1 MKLSEIGLVLLA
13 AAAVTGLISVVTT
26 GQKIVENNN
35 GFPEETDPQI
45 LLEHDFTEV
54 CIGSGLRDVPSA
66 SADTVVRSMDL
77 VDTISVHQ
85 ANLHITRTLR
95 EHGFDHVIT
104 YLVPDKGLS
113 FLCHT
118 LEGEPLRFELN
129 NTSR

>member
-1 MKLSEIGLVLLA
+1 MKLSEIGLIFLA
-13 AAAVTGLISVVTT
+13 AAAVIGLFSVVTA
-26 GQKIVENNN
+26 GQDIVENDNDL
-35 GFPEETDPQI
+35 PEETDPLI
-45 LLEHDFTEV
+45 LLEHDFV
-54 CIGSGLRDVPSA
+54 IICIGSGLRDVPSA

-77 VDTISVHQ
+77 LDTISLHQ

-95 EHGFDHVIT
+95 DHGFDHEVT